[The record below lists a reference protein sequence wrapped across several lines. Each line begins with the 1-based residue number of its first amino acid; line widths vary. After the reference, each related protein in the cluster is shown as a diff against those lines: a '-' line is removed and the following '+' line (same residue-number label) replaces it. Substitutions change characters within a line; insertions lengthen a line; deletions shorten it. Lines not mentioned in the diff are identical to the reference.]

1 MGDGQTIILASL
13 TGTGTVVGAAPATYM
28 TDGIVC
34 ATASCC
40 QAGRRAG
47 SDAFADQ
54 AGCSGQAW
62 CVIGPTAAADVTRCV
77 VGATAAADVT
87 RCIVGATA
95 AAHVA
100 CAIIRTTAAA
110 DVTSTI
116 V

>member
-62 CVIGPTAAADVTRCV
+62 CVIGPTAAADVTRC
-77 VGATAAADVT
+77 
-87 RCIVGATA
+87 IVGATA